1 MSKDQNIES
10 GRKLEIAGALC
21 LDYFA
26 IYLVDL
32 DEDTFKIHRTSDT
45 ISKQVATLVE
55 QFQSY
60 SRGISAYIYTYAY
73 PDDMEFVREE
83 TRLENVRKRLQEED
97 AFSVRYRRI
106 ANGTIEYIEWRYV
119 RIAKE
124 EKNIKAVLAVR
135 NVDEQMTDE
144 LQQKALLEDAL
155 NQAREANQAKTSF
168 LSAMSHDIRTPMN
181 AIIGFSEIAIT
192 HMDDKEKVVDCLEK
206 ILTSS
211 NHLLN
216 LINDVLDMNRIES
229 GKATLQEKECSLS
242 QVLHDLLQMVLPQIK
257 AKRIGLFADTFN
269 VINEDEIADPLK
281 LNQIFLNILGNAV
294 KFTPSG
300 GSIFVQIHQRPSER
314 EGYGAYE
321 FVFKDTGVGMSEE
334 FLEHIFEPFERE
346 KSSVKQGIE
355 GTGLGMSIVKNTV
368 DMMGGSIQVKSAKGQ
383 GSEFIIDLELKLQEN
398 VPKREKIQELEG
410 KRVLIVDDDF
420 NTCNSITRMLGQ
432 IGIRSEWTT
441 SSRESIFRIQKAC
454 EDGDEFQVYIIN
466 WNMPLMDGIETT
478 RKIRR
483 IVGEEVPVIML
494 TASDWTDV
502 ENEAK
507 EAGITTFC
515 NKPLFQSDLE
525 KVLLKVNHLAEE
537 KNVPILSTKKQ
548 YVGKRVLVTDD
559 NVLNREIAHEIL
571 ADAGFLVEGAEDGS
585 VAVKM
590 VRQSEEGWYDLVL
603 MDVQMP
609 VMDGLEATKE
619 IRKLSRKDVA
629 TLPIIAM
636 TANAFEED
644 KELALQN
651 GMSAYISKPLDL
663 GKLFEILS
671 DYIE

>member
-1 MSKDQNIES
+1 
-10 GRKLEIAGALC
+10 
-21 LDYFA
+21 
-26 IYLVDL
+26 
-32 DEDTFKIHRTSDT
+32 
-45 ISKQVATLVE
+45 
-55 QFQSY
+55 
-60 SRGISAYIYTYAY
+60 
-73 PDDMEFVREE
+73 
-83 TRLENVRKRLQEED
+83 
-97 AFSVRYRRI
+97 
-106 ANGTIEYIEWRYV
+106 
-119 RIAKE
+119 
-124 EKNIKAVLAVR
+124 
-135 NVDEQMTDE
+135 
-144 LQQKALLEDAL
+144 
-155 NQAREANQAKTSF
+155 
-168 LSAMSHDIRTPMN
+168 
-181 AIIGFSEIAIT
+181 
-192 HMDDKEKVVDCLEK
+192 
-206 ILTSS
+206 
-211 NHLLN
+211 
-216 LINDVLDMNRIES
+216 
-229 GKATLQEKECSLS
+229 
-242 QVLHDLLQMVLPQIK
+242 
-257 AKRIGLFADTFN
+257 
-269 VINEDEIADPLK
+269 
-281 LNQIFLNILGNAV
+281 
-294 KFTPSG
+294 
-300 GSIFVQIHQRPSER
+300 
-314 EGYGAYE
+314 
-321 FVFKDTGVGMSEE
+321 
-334 FLEHIFEPFERE
+334 
-346 KSSVKQGIE
+346 
-355 GTGLGMSIVKNTV
+355 
-368 DMMGGSIQVKSAKGQ
+368 
-383 GSEFIIDLELKLQEN
+383 
-398 VPKREKIQELEG
+398 
-410 KRVLIVDDDF
+410 
-420 NTCNSITRMLGQ
+420 MLGQ

>member
-1 MSKDQNIES
+1 MSKEKIENENRS
-10 GRKLEIAGALC
+10 LEIASSLC
-21 LDYFA
+21 MDYFSV
-26 IYLVDL
+26 YLVDL
-32 DEDTFKIHRTSDT
+32 DEDTFKIHRTSDV
-45 ISKQVATLVE
+45 ISSQVATLME

-60 SRGISAYIYTYAY
+60 SEAVSAYIYTYAY

-83 TRLENVRKRLQEED
+83 TKIENVRKRLQEEE

-106 ANGTIEYIEWRYV
+106 VNGTVEYIEWRYV
-119 RIAKE
+119 RIAQE
-124 EKNIKAVLAVR
+124 EKNMKAVLAVR
-135 NVDEQMTDE
+135 NVDEQMKEE

-192 HMDDKEKVVDCLEK
+192 HMDDKEKVMDCLEK

-211 NHLLN
+211 NHLLE
-216 LINDVLDMNRIES
+216 LINDVLDMSRIES

-242 QVLHDLLQMVLPQIK
+242 QVVHDLVQMVLPQIK
-257 AKRIGLFADTFN
+257 AKRIKLFADTFN
-269 VINEDEIADPLK
+269 VRNEDVIADPLK

-300 GSIFVQIHQRPSER
+300 GSIFIQISQIPSKK
-314 EGYGAYE
+314 EGYGSYK
-321 FVFKDTGVGMSEE
+321 FIFKDTGIGMSEE

-346 KSSVKQGIE
+346 KNSVKQGIE

-368 DMMGGSIQVKSAKGQ
+368 DMMGGTIQIKSAKGQ
-383 GSEFIIDLELKLQEN
+383 GSEFVIGLDLKLQNN

-410 KRVLIVDDDF
+410 KRALIVDDDF
-420 NTCNSITRMLGQ
+420 NTCNSITRMLEQ
-432 IGIRSEWTT
+432 IGVRSEWTT
-441 SSRESIFRIQKAC
+441 SSRESIFRIQKAR
-454 EDGDEFQVYIIN
+454 EDGDEFQVYIVN

-483 IVGEEVPVIML
+483 IVGEEAPIIML
-494 TASDWTDV
+494 TASDWADV

-537 KNVPILSTKKQ
+537 KSVPILSTKKQ

-571 ADAGFLVEGAEDGS
+571 TDAGFLVEGAENGS

-609 VMDGLEATKE
+609 VMDGHEATKE
-619 IRKLSRKDVA
+619 IRKLSRKDVG

-636 TANAFEED
+636 TANAFDED
-644 KELALQN
+644 KELALQS
-651 GMSAYISKPLDL
+651 GMNAYITKPLNL
-663 GKLFEILS
+663 EKLFEILS
-671 DYIE
+671 DYI

>member
-1 MSKDQNIES
+1 MSKEKIENENRS
-10 GRKLEIAGALC
+10 LEIASSLC
-21 LDYFA
+21 MDYFSV
-26 IYLVDL
+26 YLVDL
-32 DEDTFKIHRTSDT
+32 DEDTFKIHRTSDV
-45 ISKQVATLVE
+45 ISSQVATLME

-60 SRGISAYIYTYAY
+60 SEAVSAYIYTYAY

-83 TRLENVRKRLQEED
+83 TKIENVRKRLQEEE

-106 ANGTIEYIEWRYV
+106 VNGTVEYIEWRYV
-119 RIAKE
+119 RIAQE
-124 EKNIKAVLAVR
+124 EKNMKAVLAVR
-135 NVDEQMTDE
+135 NVDEQMKEE
-144 LQQKALLEDAL
+144 LQQKALLEDTL

-192 HMDDKEKVVDCLEK
+192 HMDDKEKVMDCLEK

-211 NHLLN
+211 NHLLE
-216 LINDVLDMNRIES
+216 LINDVLDMSRIES

-242 QVLHDLLQMVLPQIK
+242 QVVHDLVQMVLPQIK
-257 AKRIGLFADTFN
+257 AKRIKLFADTFN
-269 VINEDEIADPLK
+269 VRNEDVIADPLK

-300 GSIFVQIHQRPSER
+300 GSIFLQICQMPSEK
-314 EGYGAYE
+314 EEYGSYK
-321 FVFKDTGVGMSEE
+321 FIFKDTGIGMSEE

-346 KSSVKQGIE
+346 KNSVKQGIE
-355 GTGLGMSIVKNTV
+355 GTGLGMSIVKDTV
-368 DMMGGSIQVKSAKGQ
+368 DMMGGTIQIKSAKGQ
-383 GSEFIIDLELKLQEN
+383 GSEFVIGLDLKLQNN

-410 KRVLIVDDDF
+410 KRALIVDDDF
-420 NTCNSITRMLGQ
+420 NTCNSITRMLEQ
-432 IGIRSEWTT
+432 IGVRSEWTT
-441 SSRESIFRIQKAC
+441 SSRESIFRIQKAR
-454 EDGDEFQVYIIN
+454 EDGDEFQVYIVN

-483 IVGEEVPVIML
+483 IVGEEAPIIML
-494 TASDWTDV
+494 TASDWADV

-537 KNVPILSTKKQ
+537 KKVPILSTKKQ

-571 ADAGFLVEGAEDGS
+571 TDAGFLVEGAENGS

-609 VMDGLEATKE
+609 VMDGHEATKE
-619 IRKLSRKDVA
+619 IRKLSRKDVG

-636 TANAFEED
+636 TANAFDED
-644 KELALQN
+644 KELALQS
-651 GMSAYISKPLDL
+651 GMNAYITKPLNL
-663 GKLFEILS
+663 EKLFEILS
-671 DYIE
+671 DYI